1 MKIRIIVSLLALV
14 LSGCVTK
21 SNEQLANDAEQLLT
35 PGEVKPLNTQ
45 PAAMPDSLRQ
55 QLRQSGGTLSA
66 QAQAILDEPRFS
78 VQARDIEARDFFTEL
93 AADTAYSIVLHPD
106 VSGTISLNLRDVT
119 LSETLQ
125 VIEQMYGYDVRRQGR
140 IFQVYP
146 ADMRTET
153 LQLNYLALQRFGT
166 SQTSITQG
174 GVSQMNDR
182 MNPYGGRNNMSS
194 RGSWDMQFGGLLGPQ
209 NMQSEYERQ
218 STGNITGQSGSEI
231 STRSETDFWRDLEK
245 ALTSVIG
252 EGDGR
257 RVHVSPQAGIA
268 TVRAY
273 PNEIRAARDFIEVAE
288 RNLQRQVILEARI
301 VEVTLREGFEQGI
314 QWDRLFSSGAVSF
327 GSAGSIGGAFSV
339 SLDDGTFSGVLDLL
353 STQGNVQVL
362 SSPRVTA
369 TNNQK
374 AVIKIG
380 EDEYFVTDVSTT
392 IITGTATT
400 STPNVQLTPFFS
412 GIALDVTPQIG
423 ENGDVILHVHP
434 SVTETTEQEK
444 VIQLNNEQLVLP
456 LAQSNIRETDTII
469 RARNGEVVVIGGLM
483 QTTYRDVRSQVPL
496 LGSLPLF
503 GALFRQHSQLEE
515 KKELIIMLRPTVV
528 GADTWQGELERSRHL
543 LRDWYSVN

>member
-1 MKIRIIVSLLALV
+1 MNKRIAVPLLALV

-21 SNEQLANDAEQLLT
+21 SNEQLAGDAERYLD
-35 PGEVKPLNTQ
+35 PGQVQ
-45 PAAMPDSLRQ
+45 PVSQTTAMPESLRQ
-55 QLRQSGGTLSA
+55 QLRQSSGELSA
-66 QAQAILDEPRFS
+66 EAQALLNEPRFS
-78 VQARDIEARDFFTEL
+78 VQARQVEAQDFFAEL
-93 AADTAYSIVLHPD
+93 AAGTPYSIVLHPE
-106 VSGTISLNLRDVT
+106 VSGSVSLNLRDVT
-119 LSETLQ
+119 LRETLD
-125 VIEQMYGYDVRRQGR
+125 VVEQIYGYEMRRQGR
-140 IFQVYP
+140 IFHVYP

-182 MNPYGGRNNMSS
+182 MNQRGGRGSS
-194 RGSWDMQFGGLLGPQ
+194 SQSSWDMQMGMGG
-209 NMQSEYERQ
+209 MQSDYDRQ
-218 STGNITGQSGSEI
+218 SQSMGNITGQSGSEI
-231 STRSETDFWRDLEK
+231 STRSETDFWRDLED

-252 EGDGR
+252 EGSGR

-273 PNEIRAARDFIEVAE
+273 PHEIRAARDFLAIAE

-301 VEVTLREGFEQGI
+301 VEVTLSEGFEQGI

-327 GSAGSIGGAFSV
+327 GSSGNIGGAFSV

-400 STPNVQLTPFFS
+400 STPNIQLTPFFS

-423 ENGDVILHVHP
+423 EDGDVILHVHP

-444 VIQLNNEQLVLP
+444 IIQLNDERMILP

-483 QTTYRDVRSQVPL
+483 QTTYRDVRSQVPV
-496 LGSLPLF
+496 LGNLPLF
-503 GALFRQHSQLEE
+503 GALFRQHSQREE

-528 GADTWQGELERSRHL
+528 GVDTWREELERSQHL
-543 LRDWYSVN
+543 LRDWYGVN